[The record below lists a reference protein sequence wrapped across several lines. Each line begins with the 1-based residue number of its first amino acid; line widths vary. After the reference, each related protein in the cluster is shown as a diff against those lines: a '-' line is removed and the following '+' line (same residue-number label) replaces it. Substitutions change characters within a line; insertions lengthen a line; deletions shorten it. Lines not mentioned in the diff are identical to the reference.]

1 MIKKTTYRELEN
13 IAFNDGYLPY
23 EFFTQVNV
31 IEAICLSFR
40 FKTVYRIGNE
50 FYTEM

>member
-1 MIKKTTYRELEN
+1 MIKKATYQELEN

-23 EFFTQVNV
+23 EFFTQVDA
-31 IEAICLSFR
+31 IEAVCLSVK
-40 FKTVYRIGNE
+40 FKTVYKVGNE